1 VNFLGN
7 NEYNDGFSYDNW
19 GGYNLLAKFN
29 LRNSAVVNYH
39 LETVRYWVSEFDID
53 GLRLDTA
60 DVLDFDFMRALR
72 DLANTVKPEFWLM
85 GEVIHGEYQRWVN
98 PGMLHAVTDYAL
110 HKALYSGHNDHNYF
124 EIAHT
129 IRYTGNM
136 ISSNIRLYN
145 FVDNHDV
152 ERIYT
157 KLTNKAHYFPVHV
170 LLYTLPG
177 IPSVYYGSEFGIEGR
192 KERWSDDSLRPY
204 IDLKEHAKDY
214 TDNPCTKLV
223 LALGKVR
230 REYTEDL
237 SYGDYRE
244 LLLTNRQFA
253 YGRGKLRIAVNNDEN
268 PADVSLPAEDGEY
281 IGLLSGEKVTASG
294 GRLNVRLNAS
304 QGEIYAPAEGS
315 VKGLAAK
322 VSAKDFT
329 PAKPEA
335 KSEPKPE
342 KKPEKQPVKQARKKK
357 EPAHET
363 AKEAVKKEVPE
374 AEEKKTDLCKAE
386 IPDIP
391 YSEMTVE
398 QLQAVILAKM
408 AKNGPV
414 SDQMRKDVE
423 DNIWHNSLV
432 NWANSFRN

>member
-1 VNFLGN
+1 
-7 NEYNDGFSYDNW
+7 
-19 GGYNLLAKFN
+19 
-29 LRNSAVVNYH
+29 
-39 LETVRYWVSEFDID
+39 
-53 GLRLDTA
+53 
-60 DVLDFDFMRALR
+60 
-72 DLANTVKPEFWLM
+72 
-85 GEVIHGEYQRWVN
+85 
-98 PGMLHAVTDYAL
+98 
-110 HKALYSGHNDHNYF
+110 
-124 EIAHT
+124 
-129 IRYTGNM
+129 
-136 ISSNIRLYN
+136 
-145 FVDNHDV
+145 VDNHDV

-214 TDNPCTKLV
+214 TKNPCTELI

-268 PADVSLPAEDGEY
+268 PAYVSLPAEDGEY

-315 VKGLAAK
+315 VKGLDAK
-322 VSAKDFT
+322 VSAKDFK

-363 AKEAVKKEVPE
+363 AKEAVKKEMPK
-374 AEEKKTDLCKAE
+374 AEEKKLDLRPAE

-432 NWANSFRN
+432 NWANSFH